1 MRIKIQQTI
10 VDICSNQTLNL
21 LTSCLFWLIQTQQM
35 MRKGKVPENIIH
47 QKVLLRIKASSSMD
61 KTCMTKPF
69 ILI

>member
-1 MRIKIQQTI
+1 MRIKIQQTS

-21 LTSCLFWLIQTQQM
+21 LNGCLFWLIQTQQM

-47 QKVLLRIKASSSMD
+47 QKVLLRIKTSSSMD